1 MQSMTVIEALNLV
14 YTTLQEC
21 SVPIRDAGR
30 ANSAMNLLAE
40 CIAALKKTIPDNKE
54 ESK

>member
-1 MQSMTVIEALNLV
+1 MQSMTVIEVLNLV

-21 SVPIRDAGR
+21 SIPIRDAGR
-30 ANSAMNLLAE
+30 ASAAMNLLAE
-40 CIAALKKTIPDNKE
+40 CIDALKVPADKKE

>member
-14 YTTLQEC
+14 HTTLQEL
-21 SVPIRDAGR
+21 SIPMRDAGK
-30 ANSAMNLLAE
+30 ASAAMNLLAE
-40 CIAALKKTIPDNKE
+40 CIAALKVPADKKE